1 MLSLVVRAC
10 SRPSVMINVMGVTA
24 SKRFMG
30 LFRSSEVVIEIECN
44 G

>member
-10 SRPSVMINVMGVTA
+10 TRPSVMVNVMSVTA

-30 LFRSSEVVIEIECN
+30 IFRAAEVVLFIIVN